1 MENIFEIISKE
12 LNIKVPQIENTVK
25 LLDEGATVPF
35 ISRYRKEVTGN
46 LDENQIGDIL
56 NKELNIKVPQ
66 IENTVKLL
74 DEGATVPFIS
84 RYRKEVTGNLDENQ
98 IGDILKAVTYLRNLE
113 KRKEEVIALIDEQG
127 KLTDELKNSILNST
141 KLQEVEDLYLPY
153 KKRRKTKADIAIEKG
168 LEPLAQFIYLA
179 KDLEILGR
187 EALKYITEE
196 VPTKEEAIEG
206 AKLILAQ
213 GISENANYREEIR
226 NTLLKDG
233 IIYSKNTKKASELDE
248 KKVYGDYYEY
258 SESVKTIL
266 SHRVLALN
274 RRNTLLKDGII
285 YSKNTKKASEL
296 DEKKVYGDYYEYS
309 ESVKTILSHRVL
321 ALNRGEKEDVLSVSL
336 KVDDVVRAR
345 IETNILKKEF
355 KNMEI
360 KEFLL
365 SIIVDS
371 LDRLILPSIEREVR
385 NILTEKSEAEAINI
399 FKENLKNLL
408 LQPPLKEKNILGLDP
423 GYRTGCKVA
432 VVDKNGF
439 YVANDVFHLVEGMD
453 SPKQLAISREKLL
466 NYLSK
471 YDIDIVSIGNGT
483 ASRETE
489 SFVANVIKENNQ
501 RAKYVITNEA
511 GASVYSASKLANE
524 EFPDLDVTVRG
535 AISIARRIQDP
546 LGELV
551 KIDPKSIGVGMY
563 QHDVDQ
569 KKLAES
575 LAEVIAS
582 VVNSVGINVNTASW
596 ALLEYVS
603 GVKKNIAK
611 NDVDQKKLAESLAEV
626 IASVVN
632 SVGINVNTA
641 SWALLE
647 YVSGV
652 KKNIAK
658 NIVEYRKENGNFKNR
673 KALLKVKGLG
683 NKAYEQMAGFLIIED
698 GENVLDNTIIHPE
711 SYKIAEEILNIN
723 GISLKDYKENLA
735 DSREK
740 LKSFNYEKFATENE
754 YGKETVKDIY
764 EALIRDRRDPR
775 DELERPLLKSD
786 ILKIENLQ
794 VGMELEGTVRNVVKF
809 GAFIDIGLKNDALL
823 HISEISDK
831 FIKDPSEVLSVG
843 QIVKVKV
850 KEIDMD
856 RQRVGLTRKSR

>member
-1 MENIFEIISKE
+1 MENIFEIIS
-12 LNIKVPQIENTVK
+12 
-25 LLDEGATVPF
+25 
-35 ISRYRKEVTGN
+35 
-46 LDENQIGDIL
+46 
-56 NKELNIKVPQ
+56 KELNIKVPQ

-168 LEPLAQFIYLA
+168 LEPLAQFVYLA
-179 KDLEILGR
+179 KDLASLEK

-213 GISENANYREEIR
+213 GISENANYREEI
-226 NTLLKDG
+226 
-233 IIYSKNTKKASELDE
+233 
-248 KKVYGDYYEY
+248 
-258 SESVKTIL
+258 
-266 SHRVLALN
+266 
-274 RRNTLLKDGII
+274 RNTLLKDGII

-611 NDVDQKKLAESLAEV
+611 N
-626 IASVVN
+626 
-632 SVGINVNTA
+632 
-641 SWALLE
+641 
-647 YVSGV
+647 
-652 KKNIAK
+652 
-658 NIVEYRKENGNFKNR
+658 IVEYRKENGNFKNR
-673 KALLKVKGLG
+673 KVLLKVKGLG

>member
-1 MENIFEIISKE
+1 MENIFEIIS
-12 LNIKVPQIENTVK
+12 
-25 LLDEGATVPF
+25 
-35 ISRYRKEVTGN
+35 
-46 LDENQIGDIL
+46 
-56 NKELNIKVPQ
+56 KELNIKVPQ

-179 KDLEILGR
+179 KDLEILER

-206 AKLILAQ
+206 TKLILAQ
-213 GISENANYREEIR
+213 GISENANYREEI
-226 NTLLKDG
+226 
-233 IIYSKNTKKASELDE
+233 
-248 KKVYGDYYEY
+248 
-258 SESVKTIL
+258 
-266 SHRVLALN
+266 
-274 RRNTLLKDGII
+274 RNTLLKDGII

-611 NDVDQKKLAESLAEV
+611 N
-626 IASVVN
+626 
-632 SVGINVNTA
+632 
-641 SWALLE
+641 
-647 YVSGV
+647 
-652 KKNIAK
+652 
-658 NIVEYRKENGNFKNR
+658 IVEYRKENGNFKNR

-856 RQRVGLTRKSR
+856 RQRVGLTRKSK

>member
-35 ISRYRKEVTGN
+35 V
-46 LDENQIGDIL
+46 
-56 NKELNIKVPQ
+56 
-66 IENTVKLL
+66 
-74 DEGATVPFIS
+74 S

-168 LEPLAQFIYLA
+168 LEPLAQFVYLA
-179 KDLEILGR
+179 KDLASLEK

-213 GISENANYREEIR
+213 GISENANYREEI
-226 NTLLKDG
+226 
-233 IIYSKNTKKASELDE
+233 
-248 KKVYGDYYEY
+248 
-258 SESVKTIL
+258 
-266 SHRVLALN
+266 
-274 RRNTLLKDGII
+274 RNTLLKDGII

-611 NDVDQKKLAESLAEV
+611 N
-626 IASVVN
+626 
-632 SVGINVNTA
+632 
-641 SWALLE
+641 
-647 YVSGV
+647 
-652 KKNIAK
+652 
-658 NIVEYRKENGNFKNR
+658 IVEYRKENGNFKNR

-831 FIKDPSEVLSVG
+831 FVKDPSEVLSVG

-856 RQRVGLTRKSR
+856 RQRVGLTRKSK

>member
-1 MENIFEIISKE
+1 MENIFEIIS
-12 LNIKVPQIENTVK
+12 
-25 LLDEGATVPF
+25 
-35 ISRYRKEVTGN
+35 
-46 LDENQIGDIL
+46 
-56 NKELNIKVPQ
+56 KELNIKVPQ

-168 LEPLAQFIYLA
+168 LEPLAQFVYLA
-179 KDLEILGR
+179 KDLASLEK

-196 VPTKEEAIEG
+196 VTTKEEAIEG

-226 NTLLKDG
+226 D
-233 IIYSKNTKKASELDE
+233 
-248 KKVYGDYYEY
+248 
-258 SESVKTIL
+258 
-266 SHRVLALN
+266 
-274 RRNTLLKDGII
+274 TLLKDGII

-611 NDVDQKKLAESLAEV
+611 N
-626 IASVVN
+626 
-632 SVGINVNTA
+632 
-641 SWALLE
+641 
-647 YVSGV
+647 
-652 KKNIAK
+652 
-658 NIVEYRKENGNFKNR
+658 IVEYRKENGNFKNR

>member
-12 LNIKVPQIENTVK
+12 LNIKVPQIENT
-25 LLDEGATVPF
+25 A
-35 ISRYRKEVTGN
+35 
-46 LDENQIGDIL
+46 
-56 NKELNIKVPQ
+56 
-66 IENTVKLL
+66 KLL

-179 KDLEILGR
+179 KDLEILER

-226 NTLLKDG
+226 D
-233 IIYSKNTKKASELDE
+233 
-248 KKVYGDYYEY
+248 
-258 SESVKTIL
+258 
-266 SHRVLALN
+266 
-274 RRNTLLKDGII
+274 TLLKDGII

-611 NDVDQKKLAESLAEV
+611 N
-626 IASVVN
+626 
-632 SVGINVNTA
+632 
-641 SWALLE
+641 
-647 YVSGV
+647 
-652 KKNIAK
+652 
-658 NIVEYRKENGNFKNR
+658 IVEYRKENGNFKNR

-809 GAFIDIGLKNDALL
+809 GAFVDIGLKNDALL

-831 FIKDPSEVLSVG
+831 YIDDPAKVLSVG
-843 QIVKVKV
+843 QIIKVKIKDV
-850 KEIDMD
+850 DLKRE
-856 RQRVGLTRKSR
+856 RVGLTRKGM

>member
-1 MENIFEIISKE
+1 MENIFEIIS
-12 LNIKVPQIENTVK
+12 
-25 LLDEGATVPF
+25 
-35 ISRYRKEVTGN
+35 
-46 LDENQIGDIL
+46 
-56 NKELNIKVPQ
+56 KELNIKVPQ

-213 GISENANYREEIR
+213 GISENANYREEI
-226 NTLLKDG
+226 
-233 IIYSKNTKKASELDE
+233 
-248 KKVYGDYYEY
+248 
-258 SESVKTIL
+258 
-266 SHRVLALN
+266 
-274 RRNTLLKDGII
+274 RNTLLKDGII

-611 NDVDQKKLAESLAEV
+611 N
-626 IASVVN
+626 
-632 SVGINVNTA
+632 
-641 SWALLE
+641 
-647 YVSGV
+647 
-652 KKNIAK
+652 
-658 NIVEYRKENGNFKNR
+658 IVEYRKENGNFKNR

-856 RQRVGLTRKSR
+856 RQRVGLTRKSK

>member
-1 MENIFEIISKE
+1 MENIFEIIS
-12 LNIKVPQIENTVK
+12 
-25 LLDEGATVPF
+25 
-35 ISRYRKEVTGN
+35 
-46 LDENQIGDIL
+46 
-56 NKELNIKVPQ
+56 KELNIKVPQ

-179 KDLEILGR
+179 KDLEILER

-233 IIYSKNTKKASELDE
+233 IIYSKNTKKASEF
-248 KKVYGDYYEY
+248 
-258 SESVKTIL
+258 
-266 SHRVLALN
+266 
-274 RRNTLLKDGII
+274 
-285 YSKNTKKASEL
+285 

-611 NDVDQKKLAESLAEV
+611 N
-626 IASVVN
+626 
-632 SVGINVNTA
+632 
-641 SWALLE
+641 
-647 YVSGV
+647 
-652 KKNIAK
+652 
-658 NIVEYRKENGNFKNR
+658 IVEYRKENGNFKNR

-856 RQRVGLTRKSR
+856 RQRVGLTRKSK

>member
-1 MENIFEIISKE
+1 MENIFEIIS
-12 LNIKVPQIENTVK
+12 
-25 LLDEGATVPF
+25 
-35 ISRYRKEVTGN
+35 
-46 LDENQIGDIL
+46 
-56 NKELNIKVPQ
+56 KELNIKVPQ

-168 LEPLAQFIYLA
+168 LEPLAQFVYLA
-179 KDLEILGR
+179 KDLSSLEK

-196 VPTKEEAIEG
+196 VPTKEDAIEG

-213 GISENANYREEIR
+213 GISENANYREEI
-226 NTLLKDG
+226 
-233 IIYSKNTKKASELDE
+233 
-248 KKVYGDYYEY
+248 
-258 SESVKTIL
+258 
-266 SHRVLALN
+266 
-274 RRNTLLKDGII
+274 RNTLLKDGII

-611 NDVDQKKLAESLAEV
+611 N
-626 IASVVN
+626 
-632 SVGINVNTA
+632 
-641 SWALLE
+641 
-647 YVSGV
+647 
-652 KKNIAK
+652 
-658 NIVEYRKENGNFKNR
+658 IVEYRKENGNFKNR

-831 FIKDPSEVLSVG
+831 FVKDPSEVLSVG

-856 RQRVGLTRKSR
+856 RQRVGLTRKSK

>member
-1 MENIFEIISKE
+1 MENIFEIIS
-12 LNIKVPQIENTVK
+12 
-25 LLDEGATVPF
+25 
-35 ISRYRKEVTGN
+35 
-46 LDENQIGDIL
+46 
-56 NKELNIKVPQ
+56 KELNIKVPQ

-179 KDLEILGR
+179 KDLEILER

-206 AKLILAQ
+206 TKLILAQ
-213 GISENANYREEIR
+213 GISENANYREEI
-226 NTLLKDG
+226 
-233 IIYSKNTKKASELDE
+233 
-248 KKVYGDYYEY
+248 
-258 SESVKTIL
+258 
-266 SHRVLALN
+266 
-274 RRNTLLKDGII
+274 RNTLLKDGII

-360 KEFLL
+360 KEFIL

-563 QHDVDQ
+563 QH
-569 KKLAES
+569 
-575 LAEVIAS
+575 
-582 VVNSVGINVNTASW
+582 
-596 ALLEYVS
+596 
-603 GVKKNIAK
+603 
-611 NDVDQKKLAESLAEV
+611 DVDQKKLAESLAEV